1 MKYILFSFAVLLA
14 LGIGASGQNYRYDSP
29 FPSISASSPPFLV
42 ANVPPNS
49 PTLSVCHSPA
59 NQVPCT
65 NYATTYTSSSVA
77 CSNGAQDTPQPQP
90 SACQSTGD
98 AQGNIGFWAPAGTY
112 DYTVCISNN
121 CFGPYT
127 ITIGGGGGGGGGSP
141 NQGVSFVNQTSVTL
155 PMPSN
160 TVYDIPYCYDNSNP
174 ANAIS
179 PNTITLNPSTYVF
192 TFTFFNP
199 QSGYCVGNSS
209 GGAGTGVILET
220 NGVANLS
227 QSLLNLVGSG
237 VTNTSGGNVT
247 ITSGSGGGGNPILEN
262 CTPDQTG
269 NSFPQ
274 VTSLTNWFNSHWEF
288 VYNTTTYIDCE
299 VYIPAAQTGAT
310 LVVDVFSADSTAGH
324 TANIQTCDAIV
335 NTGSLNVGAL
345 TCASA
350 QTFTTNSTAYGRVTL
365 TFNVQSTLVNGGILA
380 VKIGTSPT
388 GTAPT
393 SDLILYPHF
402 VL

>member
-14 LGIGASGQNYRYDSP
+14 LGIGAFGQNYRYDSP

-127 ITIGGGGGGGGGSP
+127 ITIGGGGGGGGTP
-141 NQGVSFVNQTSVTL
+141 NQAVSFTSQISVPLGVSSDTANIVW
-155 PMPSN
+155 
-160 TVYDIPYCYDNSNP
+160 DCYDNNNP

-179 PNTITLNPSTYVF
+179 PNTVFLNLSTYVV

-199 QSGYCVGNSS
+199 QSGYCVVNSS
-209 GGAGTGVILET
+209 GGSGGSYTLPTQYTKLRCESGLGDGLNAIAAGTYLQT
-220 NGVANLS
+220 FCYND
-227 QSLLNLVGSG
+227 SG
-237 VTNTSGGNVT
+237 VTWTISGIKCFTDNSGTSTLNVMDNLSNALLTGPITCSNSFAAGTQSSTVTILSGGYAEFTFVSDG
-247 ITSGSGGGGNPILEN
+247 TSK
-262 CTPDQTG
+262 
-269 NSFPQ
+269 
-274 VTSLTNWFNSHWEF
+274 
-288 VYNTTTYIDCE
+288 
-299 VYIPAAQTGAT
+299 
-310 LVVDVFSADSTAGH
+310 
-324 TANIQTCDAIV
+324 
-335 NTGSLNVGAL
+335 
-345 TCASA
+345 
-350 QTFTTNSTAYGRVTL
+350 
-365 TFNVQSTLVNGGILA
+365 QSTWLV
-380 VKIGTSPT
+380 SM
-388 GTAPT
+388 
-393 SDLILYPHF
+393 SQ
-402 VL
+402 